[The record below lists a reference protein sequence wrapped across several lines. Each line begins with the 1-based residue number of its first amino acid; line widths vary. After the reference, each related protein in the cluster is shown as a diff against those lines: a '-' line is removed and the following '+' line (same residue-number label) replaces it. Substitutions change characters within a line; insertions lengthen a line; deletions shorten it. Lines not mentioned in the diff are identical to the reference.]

1 MLASGKA
8 EYNTMNDRTQ
18 LFNDLM
24 QNTKMTAETGVIVIE
39 LEYDAIKTD
48 GTQDRTYKVQN
59 VNLGLEERP
68 KAQLIIDKEVANAK
82 ITLANGSVLFDA
94 TNTTNNVL
102 WKDHK
107 AYNVGYIKGLMDPA
121 KFGSIENIRKRNA
134 NKFGLVQISMDE
146 ELMHGATI
154 QITYKISAINVGEV
168 DYNDNSFYYT
178 GNVKDKNKVV
188 TTNAKQIVDY
198 VANNLQF
205 SANKNSNWKQISK
218 AEIQSQGL
226 VNEKIINELD
236 NYNTIITTTSLDK
249 ELVPSLYKETVNNN
263 AIDTVS
269 TQLVLS
275 KVITPENNTDEL
287 TYRNIVEIV
296 KTTNTAGRRME
307 YSVVGNQIPGQE
319 PQELDTDIAEAVK
332 ILPPFGNAGIY
343 IIITVTAILALTII
357 ILGTIFIKKKVLR
370 K

>member
-1 MLASGKA
+1 M
-8 EYNTMNDRTQ
+8 
-18 LFNDLM
+18 
-24 QNTKMTAETGVIVIE
+24 
-39 LEYDAIKTD
+39 
-48 GTQDRTYKVQN
+48 
-59 VNLGLEERP
+59 
-68 KAQLIIDKEVANAK
+68 
-82 ITLANGSVLFDA
+82 
-94 TNTTNNVL
+94 L

-107 AYNVGYIKGLMDPA
+107 AFDVGYVKGLMDSA

-178 GNVKDKNKVV
+178 GNVKDKSKVI
-188 TTNAKQIVDY
+188 TTNAKQVVDY

-205 SANKNSNWKQISK
+205 SANKNSNWEQISK

-236 NYNTIITTTSLDK
+236 KYNTIITTTSLDK

-275 KVITPENNTDEL
+275 KVITPENDTDDL

-343 IIITVTAILALTII
+343 IIIAITAMLALTII
-357 ILGTIFIKKKVLR
+357 ILGTIFIKKKVL
-370 K
+370 KK